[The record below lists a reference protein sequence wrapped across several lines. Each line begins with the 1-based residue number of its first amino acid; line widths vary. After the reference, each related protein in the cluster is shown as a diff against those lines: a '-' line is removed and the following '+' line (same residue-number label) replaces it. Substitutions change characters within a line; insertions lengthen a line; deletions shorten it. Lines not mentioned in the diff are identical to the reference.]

1 MIALGLVLGL
11 LGGVY
16 GGVGVRLLYRG
27 WGLLVDALLWI
38 LRYPLELLVNLIMLI
53 INWLRSMFGNEE
65 PPEQEFGG
73 GPPESF
79 AERVGETAGE
89 SQLFET
95 IFNIIQYPLLAVLII
110 GLFLFLAL
118 AYRRFIA
125 RQGRPEDEDREALES
140 EADPTKDLL
149 KLLGGLLPS
158 WLTRKSEKRRDW
170 RYPEN
175 EVGVTEV
182 FLLYFD
188 YLSAAVARGLV
199 FTPNLTPMSACRTSR
214 GRCRARALPWL
225 PTCSTRLVT
234 ATWRPI
240 GPP

>member
-1 MIALGLVLGL
+1 
-11 LGGVY
+11 
-16 GGVGVRLLYRG
+16 
-27 WGLLVDALLWI
+27 
-38 LRYPLELLVNLIMLI
+38 MLI

-65 PPEQEFGG
+65 MPEQEFGG
-73 GPPESF
+73 GPPENV
-79 AERVGETAGE
+79 AERFGETAGD

-125 RQGRPEDEDREALES
+125 RQGRPEDEDREALET
-140 EADPTKDLL
+140 ETDPTKDLL

-158 WLTRKSEKRRDW
+158 WLTRKSDKPRDW
-170 RYPEN
+170 RYPED

-199 FTPNLTPMSACRTSR
+199 FTPNLTPNERVPDLQT
-214 GRCRARALPWL
+214 ALPGARV
-225 PTCSTRLVT
+225 TLVT
-234 ATWRPI
+234 DMFNAACYGHVAANRSTVNELRNELNSFTGETGSGHSP
-240 GPP
+240 GG